1 MTEDSDQQI
10 EDMQL
15 MGGTSLTKQFASAVI
30 LTALY
35 VVSSVIPISTFLGA
49 AGPLAQLSLT
59 ICIAPLFGILLG
71 PYKGFVFGLIA
82 GILSAFVPGVS
93 LIVPTVILGP
103 AISGLL
109 TGLCLQPRTK
119 IRSLSVP
126 GPLITALYIAVI
138 IVLYLIQNYEA
149 WWFMTYYGAALVVAL
164 VLQREPVS
172 FDPNTEGIPRYLQ
185 LFPLTLIGT
194 ITDFSMMTMGAVYI
208 LLLPAAA
215 FGFGIFPF
223 MLAER
228 AAATVIAAILIAVV
242 LRAFPEIEW
251 ALEKKTEPG
260 LD

>member
-1 MTEDSDQQI
+1 
-10 EDMQL
+10 MQL
-15 MGGTSLTKQFASAVI
+15 MGGTSLTKQYASAVI

-35 VVSSVIPISTFLGA
+35 VVSSLIPISTFLGA

-71 PYKGFVFGLIA
+71 PSKGFAFGLIA

-109 TGLCLQPRTK
+109 TGLCLQPFTRVGNLT
-119 IRSLSVP
+119 IP
-126 GPLITALYIAVI
+126 GPVITAIYLAVI
-138 IVLYLIQNYEA
+138 IVLYLITTYEA
-149 WWFMTYYGAALVVAL
+149 WWFMIYYVAALFVAL
-164 VLQREPVS
+164 VLQREPVAYDS
-172 FDPNTEGIPRYLQ
+172 NTEGISRYLQ
-185 LFPLTLIGT
+185 LIPLTLIGT

-208 LLLPAAA
+208 LELPAVA

-228 AAATVIAAILIAVV
+228 AAATAIAAILIAVV
-242 LRAFPEIEW
+242 LRAFPEIDW
-251 ALEKKTEPG
+251 ALRKR
-260 LD
+260 

>member
-1 MTEDSDQQI
+1 M
-10 EDMQL
+10 
-15 MGGTSLTKQFASAVI
+15 LTVRRWYI
-30 LTALY
+30 YL
-35 VVSSVIPISTFLGA
+35 V
-49 AGPLAQLSLT
+49 
-59 ICIAPLFGILLG
+59 
-71 PYKGFVFGLIA
+71 A
-82 GILSAFVPGVS
+82 GISLQAVTWAIIFLFRY
-93 LIVPTVILGP
+93 LIVPWRGSST
-103 AISGLL
+103 
-109 TGLCLQPRTK
+109 TD
-119 IRSLSVP
+119 LS
-126 GPLITALYIAVI
+126 LYIAVI